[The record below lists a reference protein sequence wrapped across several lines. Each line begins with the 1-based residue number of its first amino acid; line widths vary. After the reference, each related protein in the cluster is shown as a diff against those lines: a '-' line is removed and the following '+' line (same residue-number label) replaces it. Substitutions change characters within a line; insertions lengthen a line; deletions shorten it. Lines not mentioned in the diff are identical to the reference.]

1 LKFQKGI
8 QKLNFSMYKTLCFIA
23 LFWIGLHPVLAQDTS
38 KRQQELE
45 AQRIRLKNEIK
56 QINELLFTNTKTRK
70 NALSEAEDLQVK
82 LNVRSE
88 LIKVTNEQANILSRK
103 ISLNQRNIGDQRK
116 ELELLKEDYAS
127 MIQKS
132 YASKSLKNRLMFLF
146 SSESFL
152 QAYKRIQYLKQYASY
167 RRKQGLAI
175 SEKTQLLQ
183 QLNQTLIDEK
193 EKKTLLI
200 KENRAVQQK
209 LAEDRKEQESLIKVL
224 KRKERSLAAQISK
237 KEKQSNEIDQAINRL
252 IREAIAASNKA
263 AGKKGNKTFELTP
276 EAKLIAASFS
286 SNKGRLPWPLEK
298 GVVIQRFGRQPH
310 PVVKTTTI
318 QSNGVTLA
326 TTEKAQVRAVFEG
339 EVMSVVT
346 YKGSNPSVLIRHG
359 NFISVYKNLGKLYV
373 KKGDKVK
380 AKQAIGEVFTNQQ
393 NGKTELQFS
402 IFNNVTALDP
412 KGWIY
417 QM

>member
-1 LKFQKGI
+1 MKFQRDI
-8 QKLNFSMYKTLCFIA
+8 PKLNFRMYKTFCLIA
-23 LFWIGLHPVLAQDTS
+23 FFWIGMHSVSAQDTT

-56 QINELLFTNTKTRK
+56 QINQLLFTNTKTRK
-70 NALSEAEDLQVK
+70 NALNEAEDLQVK
-82 LNVRSE
+82 LSVRVE
-88 LIKVTNEQANILSRK
+88 LIKVTNEQVNILTRR
-103 ISLNQRNIGDQRK
+103 INLNQRNIGNQRK
-116 ELELLKEDYAS
+116 ELELLKEDYAR

-183 QLNQTLIDEK
+183 KLNQTLIDEK
-193 EKKTLLI
+193 GKKVVLI
-200 KENRAVQQK
+200 KENRAVQEQ
-209 LAEDRKEQESLIKVL
+209 LAEERKQQQSLIKNL

-237 KEKQSNEIDQAINRL
+237 KQKKRKEIDREINRL

-263 AGKKGNKTFELTP
+263 VGKKGSKIFELTP
-276 EAKLIAASFS
+276 EAKLIAANFS
-286 SNKGRLPWPLEK
+286 ANKGRLPWPLEK
-298 GVVIQRFGRQPH
+298 GIVIQKFGRQPH

-326 TTEKAQVRAVFEG
+326 TAPSTQVRAIFEG
-339 EVMSVVT
+339 EVMSVVLI
-346 YKGSNPSVLIRHG
+346 KGSNPSVLIRHG

-393 NGKTELQFS
+393 TGKTELQFS
-402 IFNNVTALDP
+402 ILNNVKAKNP